1 MILNEIMINSLH
13 AIRRIESKKVSKS
26 LDLPANDLGNRL
38 IEIYY
43 QSSNLNTRELITSFM
58 SQAGDVWLRKL
69 LTKDTSKIESSPTR
83 FASMG
88 DYMNLLAANDAEMDC
103 GLVG

>member
-1 MILNEIMINSLH
+1 LH